1 MERMISMK
9 RTANFISLILL
20 AAILASCGGTSGE
33 VETDPQTTEPEPETT
48 KYADSVPEL
57 NFGGYI
63 FRTVEQDSTKNSFYA
78 DEETGEYVSDAIFK
92 RNAKT
97 EDRFGVKFAKTLQ
110 QNYLEVDKTVMNSVM
125 SGSDEFD
132 LVFGQMFGSA
142 GSAAN
147 GGYVDWNT
155 IPYVN
160 FDNPWYTKSIQEA
173 SVGDKLLLIESDLC
187 VMYTEQTWFM
197 AYNKTKADEY
207 KLDDLYKLVDDGK
220 WTVDRLNTI
229 ITGLY
234 NDVNG
239 NSERDIDDFYGLGAN
254 QDGCQLA
261 AFYYANNVRL
271 ATVGDDFKVTSNIS
285 SEKSID
291 VITKLAKLFNE
302 NDGSI
307 RKSDNLQTSVHTRT
321 KLFADERVLFA
332 PLQVSD
338 LMNDEMRSL
347 KSEYGVLPLPKYD
360 EAQEE
365 YYTVVDGGA
374 NIMFIPTTTS
384 DKQREI
390 VGAVVEAMSAASY
403 YDVIPTY
410 CGIALEQKGARD
422 EESVRM
428 LRKILDSRVI
438 DFAYLYDGGSGWV
451 MKLPSLVTD
460 PSSITSKIATNQ
472 SAVEQH
478 YNDVVKY
485 LRER

>member
-1 MERMISMK
+1 MK
-9 RTANFISLILL
+9 RKYSFISLLL
-20 AAILASCGGTSGE
+20 LVSLLASCGGGAADP
-33 VETDPQTTEPEPETT
+33 VVTDPQTTEEEPETT
-48 KYADSVPEL
+48 KYADAVPEL
-57 NFGGYI
+57 NFGGYE
-63 FRTVEQDSTKNSFYA
+63 FRTIEQDSTRNSFFA
-78 DEETGEYVSDAIFK
+78 EEETGEYVNDAIYN
-92 RNAKT
+92 RNKNT
-97 EDRFGVKFAKTLQ
+97 EDRFGVKFVETVRQSYNEL
-110 QNYLEVDKTVMNSVM
+110 DKTVMNSII

-142 GSAAN
+142 RSAVN

-155 IPYVN
+155 IPYVD
-160 FDNPWYTKSIQEA
+160 FSNPWYTKSIQEA

-187 VMYTEQTWFM
+187 VMYAEQTWLM

-207 KLDDLYKLVDDGK
+207 KIEDLYKLVDDGK
-220 WTVDRLNTI
+220 WTIDKLNTL

-234 NDVNG
+234 NDLNG
-239 NSERDIDDFYGLGAN
+239 NGQRDIDDFYGIGAN

-271 ATVGDDFKVTSNIS
+271 ATVDKNLKVTTDIS

-291 VITKLAKLFNE
+291 VLTKLSKLFNE

-307 RKSDNLQTSVHTRT
+307 KKSDSIATAVDKRT
-321 KLFADERVLFA
+321 QLFMNETVLFA

-338 LMNDEMRSL
+338 LVVDEMRNL

-374 NIMFIPTTTS
+374 NIMFIPITTS

-390 VGAVVEAMSAASY
+390 VGALVESMSALSY
-403 YDVIPTY
+403 RDVIPTY
-410 CGIALEQKGARD
+410 CGIALEQKGTRD
-422 EESVRM
+422 EESVKM

-438 DFAYLYDGGSGWV
+438 DFAYLYDGFSGWV
-451 MKLPSLVTD
+451 MKLTGLVSD
-460 PSSITSKIATNQ
+460 SSSIASKIAADKST
-472 SAVEQH
+472 VEE
-478 YNDVVKY
+478 YYKGVVSY
-485 LRER
+485 LTEKAE

>member
-1 MERMISMK
+1 MK
-9 RTANFISLILL
+9 RKYSFISLLL
-20 AAILASCGGTSGE
+20 LVSLLASCGGGATDP
-33 VETDPQTTEPEPETT
+33 VVTDPQTSETEPETT
-48 KYADSVPEL
+48 KYADAVPEL
-57 NFGGYI
+57 NFDGYE
-63 FRTVEQDSTKNSFYA
+63 FRTIEQDSTRNSFYA
-78 DEETGEYVSDAIFK
+78 EEETGEYVNDAIYN
-92 RNAKT
+92 RNKDT
-97 EDRFGVKFAKTLQ
+97 EDRFGVKFVETVRQSYNEL
-110 QNYLEVDKTVMNSVM
+110 DKTVMNSIM

-142 GSAAN
+142 RSAVN

-155 IPYVN
+155 IPYVD
-160 FDNPWYTKSIQEA
+160 FSNPWYTKSIQEA

-187 VMYTEQTWFM
+187 VMYAEQTWLM

-207 KLDDLYKLVDDGK
+207 KIEDLYKLVDDGK
-220 WTVDRLNTI
+220 WTIDRLNTI

-234 NDVNG
+234 NDLNG
-239 NSERDIDDFYGLGAN
+239 NGQRDIDDFFGIGAN

-271 ATVGDDFKVTSNIS
+271 ATVDKDLKVTTDIS

-291 VITKLAKLFNE
+291 VLTKLSKLFNE

-307 RKSDNLQTSVHTRT
+307 KKSDSIATATDKRT
-321 KLFADERVLFA
+321 QLFVNEKVLFA

-338 LMNDEMRSL
+338 LVVDEMRSL
-347 KSEYGVLPLPKYD
+347 KNEYGVLPLPKYD

-390 VGAVVEAMSAASY
+390 VGALVESMSALSY
-403 YDVIPTY
+403 RDVIPTY
-410 CGIALEQKGARD
+410 CGIALEQKGTRD
-422 EESVRM
+422 EESVKM

-438 DFAYLYDGGSGWV
+438 DFAYLYDGFSGWV
-451 MKLPSLVTD
+451 MKLTGLVSD
-460 PSSITSKIATNQ
+460 SSSIASKIAADKST
-472 SAVEQH
+472 VEE
-478 YNDVVKY
+478 YYKGVVSY
-485 LRER
+485 LTEKAE

>member
-1 MERMISMK
+1 MKRKYSFISMLLLV
-9 RTANFISLILL
+9 SL
-20 AAILASCGGTSGE
+20 LASCGGGATDP
-33 VETDPQTTEPEPETT
+33 VVTDPQTSETEPETT
-48 KYADSVPEL
+48 KYADAVPEL
-57 NFGGYI
+57 NFDGYE
-63 FRTVEQDSTKNSFYA
+63 FRTIEQDSTRNSFYA
-78 DEETGEYVSDAIFK
+78 EEETGEYVNDAIYN
-92 RNAKT
+92 RNKDT
-97 EDRFGVKFAKTLQ
+97 EDRFGVKFVETVRQSYNEL
-110 QNYLEVDKTVMNSVM
+110 DKTVMNSIM

-142 GSAAN
+142 RSAVN

-155 IPYVN
+155 IPYVD
-160 FDNPWYTKSIQEA
+160 FSNPWYTKSIQEA

-187 VMYTEQTWFM
+187 VMYAEQTWLM

-207 KLDDLYKLVDDGK
+207 KIEDLYKLVDDGK
-220 WTVDRLNTI
+220 WTIDRLNTI

-234 NDVNG
+234 NDLNG
-239 NSERDIDDFYGLGAN
+239 NGQRDIDDFFGIGAN

-271 ATVGDDFKVTSNIS
+271 ATVDKDLKVTTDIS

-291 VITKLAKLFNE
+291 VLTKLSKLFNE

-307 RKSDNLQTSVHTRT
+307 KKSDSIATATDKRT
-321 KLFADERVLFA
+321 QLFVNEKVLFA

-338 LMNDEMRSL
+338 LVVDEMRSL
-347 KSEYGVLPLPKYD
+347 KNEYGVLPLPKYD

-390 VGAVVEAMSAASY
+390 VGALVESMSALSY
-403 YDVIPTY
+403 RDVIPTY
-410 CGIALEQKGARD
+410 CGIALEQKGTRD
-422 EESVRM
+422 EESVKM

-438 DFAYLYDGGSGWV
+438 DFAYLYDGFSGWV
-451 MKLPSLVTD
+451 MKLTGLVSD
-460 PSSITSKIATNQ
+460 SSSIASKIAADKST
-472 SAVEQH
+472 VEE
-478 YNDVVKY
+478 YYKGVVSY
-485 LRER
+485 LTEKAE